1 MTRLYYLKTPLLW
14 DLLRGGL
21 GLTVTVLPLSLLD
34 NILPVIVVILVAI
47 AGLFV
52 VFITRIALRHKTE
65 IQLTQDGIMMVT
77 PLGRKEIAWL
87 DMTAVTL
94 SYFSTSRS
102 GAGKGVMTLKLKAG
116 DTIIRID
123 SSLNGFDTVVKQVAW
138 VCSKVPVAISPT
150 TVHNFDAMGAPIAG
164 DDPPDAG

>member
-21 GLTVTVLPLSLLD
+21 GLAVTVLPLILLD
-34 NILPVIVVILVAI
+34 NI
-47 AGLFV
+47 
-52 VFITRIALRHKTE
+52 RHKTE

-150 TVHNFDAMGAPIAG
+150 TVHNFDAMGVPIVG